1 MAERE
6 LPATDLVVKLAKRA
20 ARPARTQPVKPTP
33 ARQTSPADDISAK
46 PAKPAKATKAT
57 KAAASATREA
67 GTLGKA
73 SVAAKVADTAAKAGA
88 GASVVKAPAKPR
100 HNTTQDRLLRHLL
113 LDCRRLLSERGEANG
128 PGIALAVVQQIEALN
143 DEMRGRFF
151 EHLARDFSP
160 DPKQV
165 LAAALA
171 YAHAPLDSTHLI
183 RLTQAAE
190 PPRQELFRRLNRAPG
205 GTAAIVRLRRRLLE
219 RLPRCPALA
228 GVEHDLLHL
237 LGSWF
242 NPGFLQMR
250 KVDWNSPAQ
259 LLEQIIHHEAVHE
272 IDGWED
278 LRRRLRPDRRCFAFF
293 HPQLPDE
300 PLIFVEVALVP
311 EMAGAIAPLIDK
323 KSLPLPPEQF
333 KVAVF
338 YSISNCQPGLRGVSM
353 GNFLIKRVAEQLK
366 RELPQL
372 KAFCTLSPIPGLMG
386 WLQKL
391 SGPARD
397 AASLGGALAGLPQ
410 AATERAVHALA
421 LLREAAGPDLHAL
434 TQAGPL
440 AALPAAAHH
449 ALWRLAA
456 LYLVHRSPQPGG
468 DPVARFHLDNGAR
481 LERLNAQADLSGKG
495 LKQSAGLMVN
505 YLYDLG
511 RVETC
516 HERFLRGRVV
526 HSRAL
531 SALL

>member
-1 MAERE
+1 M
-6 LPATDLVVKLAKRA
+6 L
-20 ARPARTQPVKPTP
+20 RP
-33 ARQTSPADDISAK
+33 
-46 PAKPAKATKAT
+46 
-57 KAAASATREA
+57 
-67 GTLGKA
+67 
-73 SVAAKVADTAAKAGA
+73 
-88 GASVVKAPAKPR
+88 
-100 HNTTQDRLLRHLL
+100 LLQ
-113 LDCRRLLSERGEANG
+113 DCRRLLSERGEANG
-128 PGIALAVVQQIEALN
+128 PGIAAAIVQQIAVLG
-143 DEMRGRFF
+143 DEPRGRFF

-160 DPKQV
+160 DPRQV
-165 LAAALA
+165 LAAAMA
-171 YAHAPLDSTHLI
+171 YAQAPTDSAQLI

-205 GTAAIVRLRRRLLE
+205 GTAAIVRLRHALLE
-219 RLPRCPALA
+219 RLRRNPGLA

-259 LLEQIIHHEAVHE
+259 LLEQIIHHEAVHQ
-272 IDGWED
+272 IDGWDD
-278 LRRRLRPDRRCFAFF
+278 LRRRLQPDRRCFAFF

-311 EMAGAIAPLIDK
+311 EMADAIAPLIDK
-323 KSLPLPPEQF
+323 KSQPLPPEQF

-372 KAFCTLSPIPGLMG
+372 KTFCTLSPIPGLMG
-386 WLQKL
+386 WLQTL
-391 SGPARD
+391 SNPSRD
-397 AASLGGALAGLPQ
+397 AASVGSALAGLPQ

-421 LLREAAGPDLHAL
+421 LLREAAGLDLGALSHAG
-434 TQAGPL
+434 TL
-440 AALPAAAHH
+440 AALPPAAHH

-456 LYLVHRSPQPGG
+456 LYLVHRSPLPGG

-481 LERLNAQADLSGKG
+481 LERLNAQANLAPKG
-495 LKQSAGLMVN
+495 LKQAAGLMVN
-505 YLYDLG
+505 YLYDLS
-511 RVETC
+511 RIETC
-516 HERFLRGRVV
+516 HDRFVRGRVV

>member
-1 MAERE
+1 MP
-6 LPATDLVVKLAKRA
+6 LPGCGHYSVGMVE
-20 ARPARTQPVKPTP
+20 PVPTP
-33 ARQTSPADDISAK
+33 TIPKPPAV
-46 PAKPAKATKAT
+46 P
-57 KAAASATREA
+57 RN
-67 GTLGKA
+67 
-73 SVAAKVADTAAKAGA
+73 GA
-88 GASVVKAPAKPR
+88 
-100 HNTTQDRLLRHLL
+100 QERLLRPLL
-113 LDCRRLLSERGEANG
+113 QDCRRLLSERGEANG
-128 PGIALAVVQQIEALN
+128 PGIAAAIVQQIAVLG
-143 DEMRGRFF
+143 DEPRGRFF

-160 DPKQV
+160 DPRQV
-165 LAAALA
+165 LAAAMA
-171 YAHAPLDSTHLI
+171 YAQAPTDSAQLI

-205 GTAAIVRLRRRLLE
+205 GTAAIVRLRHALLE
-219 RLPRCPALA
+219 RLRRNPGLA

-259 LLEQIIHHEAVHE
+259 LLEQIIHHEAVHQ
-272 IDGWED
+272 IDGWDD
-278 LRRRLRPDRRCFAFF
+278 LRRRLQPDRRCFAFF

-311 EMAGAIAPLIDK
+311 EMADAIAPLIDK
-323 KSLPLPPEQF
+323 KSQPLPPEQF

-372 KAFCTLSPIPGLMG
+372 KTFCTLSPIPGLMG
-386 WLQKL
+386 WLQTL
-391 SGPARD
+391 SNPSRD
-397 AASLGGALAGLPQ
+397 AASVGSALAGLPQ

-421 LLREAAGPDLHAL
+421 LLREAAGLDLGALSHAG
-434 TQAGPL
+434 TL
-440 AALPAAAHH
+440 AALPPAAHH

-456 LYLVHRSPQPGG
+456 LYLVHRSPLPGG

-481 LERLNAQADLSGKG
+481 LERLNAQANLAPKG
-495 LKQSAGLMVN
+495 LKQAAGLMVN
-505 YLYDLG
+505 YLYDLS
-511 RVETC
+511 RIETC
-516 HERFLRGRVV
+516 HDRFVRGRVV